1 LLNGPGLSKTNRQTG
16 RLFFRQNILVQTMGG
31 IQMRRTVFC
40 FVVVCLSMALSAPA
54 WATWSKFTAAG
65 SGLGIGTPSCAQ
77 LATNKVACAVLSGTD
92 TMMVNVFNGKWGKWT
107 SITGTVSSVPSC
119 TSDGDGNV
127 FCAAT
132 TGAGLE
138 VATYNGSKWSAP
150 VAVSGT
156 LYSAPSCA
164 KSCAWRETRAGG
176 FRGLASMGRRGARL
190 LR

>member
-1 LLNGPGLSKTNRQTG
+1 
-16 RLFFRQNILVQTMGG
+16 
-31 IQMRRTVFC
+31 MRRTVFC

-164 KSCAWRETRAGG
+164 NISIALKLSPSMPQPRSSMRSASQKLTRSGSGETYPP
-176 FRGLASMGRRGARL
+176 
-190 LR
+190 